1 MARDP
6 VLGFA
11 AAEALG
17 FVVPCLVFSL
27 AGVLD
32 QHPLISIIFPEAQ
45 MTELV
50 SNSLA
55 KDLFECFLIL
65 VLMFGVGYWR
75 LYVDGPEHH
84 PILLC
89 MGGIGKLMV
98 ASIMYRMYTNGHM
111 NVGIIP
117 MGVIPDAALGFYFL
131 YLWRG
136 LDFRWVSQEK
146 KMSTD

>member
-11 AAEALG
+11 AAHVFAM
-17 FVVPCLVFSL
+17 VVPDLVFSL

-32 QHPLISIIFPEAQ
+32 QHPLIPIIFPEAQ

-50 SNSLA
+50 SNGLT

-75 LYVDGPEHH
+75 IYVDGPEHH
-84 PILLC
+84 PIILC

-98 ASIMYRMYTNGHM
+98 ASLLCRMYIDGHM
-111 NVGIIP
+111 SVGIIP
-117 MGVIPDAALGFYFL
+117 MGIIPDAAFGFYFL

-146 KMSTD
+146 KTSTD